1 MVERHISGTRL
12 SVFLDDELDDD
23 EALTIT
29 RHLDRCTRCLGELDG
44 IRAARDALR
53 ALPSLQAPVLLRG
66 APARQARR
74 RRGHRRRVGLVMAVV
89 IVPLA
94 AGGALYLAGAERG
107 DVAPQTELF
116 LVEHVTRTGG
126 GPLPVPIAGD
136 GR

>member
-12 SVFLDDELDDD
+12 SVFLDDELDED

-29 RHLDRCTRCLGELDG
+29 RHLDHCARCLGELDG

-53 ALPSLQAPVLLRG
+53 ALPRLQAPVLLSG
-66 APARQARR
+66 SPARQARR
-74 RRGHRRRVGLVMAVV
+74 RRRHRRRAGLLLAVV
-89 IVPLA
+89 VLPLVA
-94 AGGALYLAGAERG
+94 AGALYLAGAEVG

-126 GPLPVPIAGD
+126 GPLPAPIAGD